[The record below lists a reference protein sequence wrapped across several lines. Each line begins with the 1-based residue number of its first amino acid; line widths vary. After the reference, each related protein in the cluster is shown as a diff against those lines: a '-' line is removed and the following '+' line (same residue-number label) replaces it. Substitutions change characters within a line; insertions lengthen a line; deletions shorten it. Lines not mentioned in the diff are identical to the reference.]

1 MGNEAKEQGNVTNK
15 QGDVTTQQGTVT
27 EEQKTGQQES
37 RQGKDEKTFTTEEVN
52 EIVQRRLARER
63 EKLSKA
69 FQEGTRESDLEE
81 RERRILKREL
91 RADVLE
97 TLAENRM
104 PAGLA
109 DLVNYDS
116 KEDCEKSLK
125 VVSTVFNQA
134 VNEAVRG
141 KARQSTP
148 IESATH
154 YMKGDPLAK
163 AFNIKR

>member
-1 MGNEAKEQGNVTNK
+1 MGNEAKEQG
-15 QGDVTTQQGTVT
+15 DVAKQQGTVT

-69 FQEGTRESDLEE
+69 FQEGTKESDLEE
-81 RERRILKREL
+81 RQRRILKREL

>member
-1 MGNEAKEQGNVTNK
+1 MGNEAKEQG
-15 QGDVTTQQGTVT
+15 DVAKQQGTVT

-37 RQGKDEKTFTTEEVN
+37 RQDKDEKTFTTEEVN

-69 FQEGTRESDLEE
+69 FQEGTKESDLEE